1 MDAAAKSCSAG
12 RARLL
17 AEHGGCPGRGDGS
30 ARPHPC
36 PVPIPALS
44 PSPSAHGVC
53 ARAAVLRQATPLTP
67 CPPSSPSKGKFHVPL
82 TAVTGSVARCP
93 WRQRGLTRQLPSRRG
108 RAGGRSCSPPRPRR
122 TLARPARAAPAAPL
136 PPGWDAACPCCFVV
150 PGLQTAD
157 FKRNA
162 TAHLDTIFSP
172 FLLLTQVCV
181 GGCLP
186 AAAPQR
192 RG

>member
-1 MDAAAKSCSAG
+1 
-12 RARLL
+12 
-17 AEHGGCPGRGDGS
+17 
-30 ARPHPC
+30 
-36 PVPIPALS
+36 
-44 PSPSAHGVC
+44 
-53 ARAAVLRQATPLTP
+53 
-67 CPPSSPSKGKFHVPL
+67 VPL

-150 PGLQTAD
+150 PSLQTAD
-157 FKRNA
+157 FKRSA

-192 RG
+192 RGWACSPACAGPCRVPRACRRLLAAFGRGGSGTWVGLRAEGGREWGWLCV